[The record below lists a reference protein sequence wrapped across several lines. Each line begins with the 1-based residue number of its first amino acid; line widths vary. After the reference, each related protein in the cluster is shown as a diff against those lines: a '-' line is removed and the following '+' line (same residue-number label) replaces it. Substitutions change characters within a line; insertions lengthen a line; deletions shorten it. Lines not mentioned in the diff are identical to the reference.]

1 MASKGNRNSPSSIA
15 TPERKRAATRSVAPG
30 KPVSVR
36 ALEPPARSRE
46 ITHEMIAA
54 RAYELWKMRG
64 GDAEQNW
71 LEAEQLLRSGM

>member
-1 MASKGNRNSPSSIA
+1 MASKGSRNNSSS
-15 TPERKRAATRSVAPG
+15 AATAEKRRTAARSVAPR
-30 KPVSVR
+30 KPVSVS
-36 ALEPPARSRE
+36 APEPPARNRV

-54 RAYELWKMRG
+54 RAYELWKIRG